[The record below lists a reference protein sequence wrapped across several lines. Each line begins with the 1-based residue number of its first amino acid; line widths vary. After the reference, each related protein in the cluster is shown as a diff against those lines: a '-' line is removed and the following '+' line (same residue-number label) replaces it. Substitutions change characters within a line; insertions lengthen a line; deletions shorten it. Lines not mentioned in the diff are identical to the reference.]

1 MPYSRKVRQVR
12 QCVMPLI
19 PALPRGDLRD
29 SGVDEG
35 FDAQYQSVEKCFAV
49 SMAENF
55 PEHHRQI
62 APGFGYRAHSLKGQE
77 SSRYQKSW

>member
-1 MPYSRKVRQVR
+1 MPA
-12 QCVMPLI
+12 LI
-19 PALPRGDLRD
+19 PALLRDDLRD
-29 SGVDEG
+29 LGVDEG

-62 APGFGYRAHSLKGQE
+62 APGFGYRAHQLEGPGEFKVSKILVKKHVPQP
-77 SSRYQKSW
+77 S